1 LFFGFW
7 RFTPAPVDIQKSE
20 LYRPEN
26 EQLLYV
32 AFTISVVAAGATS
45 VAG

>member
-1 LFFGFW
+1 LYFGFW
-7 RFTPAPVDIQKSE
+7 RFTPAPVNIQKSE

-32 AFTISVVAAGATS
+32 TFTIAVVAVGATS